1 MQHVGII
8 RASCLPGV
16 NHYTFQCPG
25 VGAEKIAGLWFAG
38 GESVPRIDSMIYKKW
53 VYLSLRP
60 VSQINNISIGLSANK
75 MELQSKQI
83 KDNFKRRIF
92 IFLSKTPKLFEM
104 YWLGVLTEMKCKIIL
119 CINTLSQYNEWYVH
133 FLVPFF
139 HQKILLFHLYIESQ
153 LVKHLVLMWWLAI
166 TSVSEMRK
174 KVLFNKFCTSD
185 ICTFSSSWYNSWC

>member
-8 RASCLPGV
+8 RAYCLPGV

-25 VGAEKIAGLWFAG
+25 VGAEKIAGLWFAR

-104 YWLGVLTEMKCKIIL
+104 FYMVFLPSFYFWL
-119 CINTLSQYNEWYVH
+119 YY
-133 FLVPFF
+133 LVP
-139 HQKILLFHLYIESQ
+139 
-153 LVKHLVLMWWLAI
+153 
-166 TSVSEMRK
+166 RG
-174 KVLFNKFCTSD
+174 KFCQMLLWQ
-185 ICTFSSSWYNSWC
+185 IQVFLMQ

>member
-1 MQHVGII
+1 MCNMLELLGLLVCLGWII
-8 RASCLPGV
+8 ILFSAQGWGQKKLLGC
-16 NHYTFQCPG
+16 
-25 VGAEKIAGLWFAG
+25 GLLG

-104 YWLGVLTEMKCKIIL
+104 FYMVFLPSFYFWL
-119 CINTLSQYNEWYVH
+119 YY
-133 FLVPFF
+133 LVP
-139 HQKILLFHLYIESQ
+139 
-153 LVKHLVLMWWLAI
+153 
-166 TSVSEMRK
+166 RG
-174 KVLFNKFCTSD
+174 KFCQMLLWQ
-185 ICTFSSSWYNSWC
+185 IQVFLMQ